1 MPEES
6 PLCEEGSPPTVFALA
21 VSLQPE
27 PELRCRR
34 YEDAFEAELYDRF
47 TFPPHEP
54 VDADTDGF
62 DGLTRTVKLAVG
74 SPAAPEILL
83 HETVKVV
90 SEVSPPVHQ
99 VELPDQYP
107 GPLTEQPYAF
117 VGDTF
122 K

>member
-1 MPEES
+1 M
-6 PLCEEGSPPTVFALA
+6 FALA

-54 VDADTDGF
+54 VDADTEGF
-62 DGLTRTVKLAVG
+62 DGFTCTVKLAVG
-74 SPAAPEILL
+74 SPAEPETFV
-83 HETVKVV
+83 HEAVNVV
-90 SEVSPPVHQ
+90 SDVRLPVHH

-107 GPLTEQPYAF
+107 GPLTEQLYAF
-117 VGDTF
+117 AGDTF